1 MRIRYILLNN
11 IGFKLLALLLA
22 FITLIYVGETTKTD
36 SEQTVLEKLF
46 KRAAF
51 DRALLFLK

>member
-46 KRAAF
+46 KRA
-51 DRALLFLK
+51 DYIS